1 VISLRA
7 SIASRST
14 TPEAVL
20 SQWPISGRVIAA
32 AARPMTAYLSVGAP
46 ALTVNSRQPGAAF
59 VHVESA
65 VQFARHHT
73 EEGA

>member
-1 VISLRA
+1 MISLQVV
-7 SIASRST
+7 IASRST
-14 TPEAVL
+14 SPEAVL
-20 SQWPISGRVIAA
+20 SQWLISGRVIAA
-32 AARPMTAYLSVGAP
+32 AARPMTACLTVGAP

-59 VHVESA
+59 VHIESA